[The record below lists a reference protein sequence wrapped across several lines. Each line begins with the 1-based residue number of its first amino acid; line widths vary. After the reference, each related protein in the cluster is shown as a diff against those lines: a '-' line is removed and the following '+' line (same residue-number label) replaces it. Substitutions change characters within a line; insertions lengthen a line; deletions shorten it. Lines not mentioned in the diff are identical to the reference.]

1 MAVGFVED
9 VKARTLTSASGTQ
22 NIDFRFHWRMKVKS
36 SFLNHN
42 KDRAPNPHKLPI
54 RI

>member
-22 NIDFRFHWRMKVKS
+22 KKPLISGF
-36 SFLNHN
+36 
-42 KDRAPNPHKLPI
+42 I
-54 RI
+54 GE